1 MTYSTGYH
9 ESMAETSL
17 NTVGPD
23 LLSLMLEKE
32 VEEPGGWNLTQV
44 ANATLAVREPWKDT
58 LDFVTTI
65 ILTTNTVTL
74 MLGMGSAIYWVEIWS
89 HVRRPVGAAIG
100 MLGQFVVLPLTGFV
114 LSLLFKLRP
123 YEALGVLMISCSP
136 GGSFSNFFTFWADGD
151 LALSI
156 MMTACSSIM
165 AFGGMPF
172 NLWLYSHPW
181 LDGGNEDIYVPF
193 GSIMISLAFITGPV
207 IVGMI
212 IRHYHVKTANI
223 ITKVASVAGWLG
235 AATVLVIWLILYW
248 NMFVIATTLIYAV
261 AFILPVIGFIL
272 AYILAKLTCRSN
284 KMARTIAIETS
295 SQNIPVA
302 LSVIALS
309 FPQPLVK
316 GQILIFPTLYGIIL
330 LLEAFFGI
338 MGYQLY
344 KRRCSS
350 PSDDTST
357 ANVEEGP
364 QGVKETSEHMLDN
377 CK

>member
-1 MTYSTGYH
+1 
-9 ESMAETSL
+9 MAETSL

-23 LLSLMLEKE
+23 LLSLMLEQK
-32 VEEPGGWNLTQV
+32 VEPGGWNVTQV
-44 ANATLAVREPWKDT
+44 ANATLTGREPWKDT
-58 LDFVTTI
+58 LDFVATI
-65 ILTTNTVTL
+65 TLTCNSLIL
-74 MLGMGSAIYWVEIWS
+74 MLGMGSAINWIEIWS

-100 MLGQFVVLPLTGFV
+100 MLGQFAVLPLTGFV

-136 GGSFSNFFTFWADGD
+136 GGSLSNLLTYWADGD

-172 NLWLYSHPW
+172 NLWLYSQPW
-181 LDGGNEDIYVPF
+181 LDDGNEKIHVPF
-193 GSIMISLAFITGPV
+193 GSIMISLAFIMGPV

-212 IRHYHVKTANI
+212 IRHYHVKAATI
-223 ITKVASVAGWLG
+223 ISKVASMVGWLG
-235 AATVLVIWLILYW
+235 GAVAIFTSFLLHWEVVV
-248 NMFVIATTLIYAV
+248 MATTLIYAA
-261 AFILPVIGFIL
+261 AFILPITGFAL
-272 AYILAKLTCRSN
+272 AYTLAKFTCRSN
-284 KMARTIAIETS
+284 KVARTIAIETG

-330 LLEAFFGI
+330 LLESFLGI
-338 MGYQLY
+338 TAYQVY

-357 ANVEEGP
+357 ANVEEGTK
-364 QGVKETSEHMLDN
+364 GVKETSEHVLDTHA
-377 CK
+377 